1 MWWVLFGWLIIAAWL
16 YTSPFSTLQI
26 SSPNAGEG
34 AHGLNTHLQL
44 LKSYYNPV
52 QNSWDANA
60 IAIVEIMHFP
70 FFFYGAVST
79 SWIRVFFMTINIAW
93 GRRGHRRNRLL
104 QPFHSQV
111 FSLGEVDYELALSVS
126 PCGHSLKTTHLYY
139 RHLFSFQKFEIS
151 LNP

>member
-1 MWWVLFGWLIIAAWL
+1 MWWVLFGWLIITAWL

-34 AHGLNTHLQL
+34 AHGLKTHLQL

-52 QNSWDANA
+52 QKSWDANA
-60 IAIVEIMHFP
+60 IAIVEIIHFP
-70 FFFYGAVST
+70 YFFYGALST
-79 SWIRVFFMTINIAW
+79 SWIRVFFITINIAW
-93 GRRGHRRNRLL
+93 GRGGRRRNRLL